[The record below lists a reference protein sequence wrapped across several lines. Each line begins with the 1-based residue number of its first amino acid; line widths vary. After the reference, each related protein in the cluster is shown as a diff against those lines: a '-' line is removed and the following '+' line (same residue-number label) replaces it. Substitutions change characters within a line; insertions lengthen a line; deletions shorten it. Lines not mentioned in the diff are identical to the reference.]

1 MRDYSLTIFFQRK
14 GGIMITENEFRA
26 YERVRVSGKTNML
39 DVSYVSVLSGLDRDK
54 IKEIIKTYEEL
65 MKKYPK
71 VRK

>member
-1 MRDYSLTIFFQRK
+1 
-14 GGIMITENEFRA
+14 MITEKEFRA

-54 IKEIIKTYEEL
+54 IKEIMKTYGEL